1 MTIVSPQNWHLW
13 RSNGIGSSD
22 ASIIVGVNPYQSRD
36 VLLYTKAMRVPV
48 IRESAAIKH
57 GQFLERYIREFLN
70 TKYNLNLKP
79 LFCVHDQHR
88 FLLASVDGIDTANK
102 VLVEIKAPT
111 QPYYGIP
118 IYYLVQVYHQLM
130 VTGYEKALFVVY
142 CRNSIDIRE
151 IHRNETAIQYI
162 MEKEIEFWNEVL
174 TLRRKLGITDNEQK
188 PIPDSTANNPV

>member
-1 MTIVSPQNWHLW
+1 MTIVSPQDWHLW

-36 VLLYTKAMRVPV
+36 VLLYTKAMRAPV

-70 TKYNLNLKP
+70 TKYDLNLRP
-79 LFCVHDQHR
+79 LFCVHDQYN
-88 FLLASVDGIDTANK
+88 FLLASVDGIDTNNK

-111 QPYYGIP
+111 QPYHGIP

-162 MEKEIEFWNEVL
+162 MDKEIEFWNEVIQ
-174 TLRRKLGITDNEQK
+174 LRQKLGIESNEQK
-188 PIPDSTANNPV
+188 PISNATKDDSI

>member
-1 MTIVSPQNWHLW
+1 MTIVSPQDWHLW

-36 VLLYTKAMRVPV
+36 VLLYTKAIRVPV

-57 GQFLERYIREFLN
+57 GQFLEKYIREFLN
-70 TKYNLNLKP
+70 DKYGLNLKP
-79 LFCVHDQHR
+79 LFCTHDQHP
-88 FLLASVDGIDTANK
+88 FLIASVDGIDTTNK

-111 QPYYGIP
+111 QPYHGIP
-118 IYYLVQVYHQLM
+118 IYYLVQVYHQLI

-151 IHRNETAIQYI
+151 VHRNETAIQYI
-162 MEKEIEFWNEVL
+162 MDKEIEFWNQVIQ
-174 TLRRKLGITDNEQK
+174 LRKKLGIDNNEQET
-188 PIPDSTANNPV
+188 IPNATTNNPV

>member
-1 MTIVSPQNWHLW
+1 MTIVYPQDWHLW

-48 IRESAAIKH
+48 IRQSAAIKH
-57 GQFLERYIREFLN
+57 GQFLERYIREFIN
-70 TKYNLNLKP
+70 VKYGLNLRP
-79 LFCVHDQHR
+79 LFCTHDKYP
-88 FLLASVDGIDTANK
+88 FLIASVDGIDMTNK
-102 VLVEIKAPT
+102 VLVEIKVPT
-111 QPYYGIP
+111 QPYHGIP

-151 IHRNETAIQYI
+151 VHRNETAIQYI
-162 MEKEIEFWNEVL
+162 MDKEIEFWHEVIQ
-174 TLRRKLGITDNEQK
+174 LRQKLGIDNNEQK
-188 PIPDSTANNPV
+188 PISNSTTDNSV

>member
-1 MTIVSPQNWHLW
+1 MTIVSPQDWHLW
-13 RSNGIGSSD
+13 RSNGVGSSD

-70 TKYNLNLKP
+70 TKYSLNLKP
-79 LFCVHDQHR
+79 LFCTHDQYP
-88 FLLASVDGIDTANK
+88 FLLASVDGIDTTNK

-111 QPYYGIP
+111 QPYHGIP

-130 VTGYEKALFVVY
+130 VTGYEQALFVVY

-151 IHRNETAIQYI
+151 IRRNEAAIQYI
-162 MEKEIEFWNEVL
+162 MDKEIQFWHEVL
-174 TLRRKLGITDNEQK
+174 QLRHRLGLDRNEQK
-188 PIPDSTANNPV
+188 PISNATENNSV